1 MSDRVFDG
9 NVGGIGFQNLSFNG
23 YGDTVGMN
31 VRNGNDVIRGY
42 INGYMYFFENFKNV
56 QFSGNGNRGNDVGV
70 FRVMEFLQIVIN
82 ISENVDNR
90 VINLDKEVVAVFVLE
105 SKSSRVFRLVS
116 VVRIQKV
123 QYNVI
128 FFFFLTRKQYRYF
141 QGFRVWRKRKVEEMV
156 VFKKWRLILNYYKF
170 LLILFQAINRK
181 FGKLFRLSL
190 QLVQ

>member
-42 INGYMYFFENFKNV
+42 INGYMYFFENFKSV

-90 VINLDKEVVAVFVLE
+90 VINLDKEVVTVFVIE
-105 SKSSRVFRLVS
+105 SKLSRVFRLVS

-128 FFFFLTRKQYRYF
+128 FFFFFNEEIVQVFLGV
-141 QGFRVWRKRKVEEMV
+141 QGVEKAESGRNGGV
-156 VFKKWRLILNYYKF
+156 
-170 LLILFQAINRK
+170 
-181 FGKLFRLSL
+181 
-190 QLVQ
+190 

>member
-1 MSDRVFDG
+1 MSDRAFDG
-9 NVGGIGFQNLSFNG
+9 NVSGVGFQNLSFNG
-23 YGDTVGMN
+23 YGDFVGMN

-42 INGYMYFFENFKNV
+42 INGYMYFFENFKSV

-90 VINLDKEVVAVFVLE
+90 VINLDKEVVVVFVIE

-128 FFFFLTRKQYRYF
+128 FFFFFNEEIVQVFLGV
-141 QGFRVWRKRKVEEMV
+141 QGVEKAESGRNGGV
-156 VFKKWRLILNYYKF
+156 
-170 LLILFQAINRK
+170 
-181 FGKLFRLSL
+181 
-190 QLVQ
+190 